1 MVSNNLL
8 ADFTSFSNHH
18 RQLIDQYLEHML
30 PSPQGAQHRLRE
42 AMRYSVLNGGK
53 RVRPLLVFATIE
65 ALGFNTELGLA
76 PAAAVEL
83 IHSYSLVHD
92 DLPAMDDDDLRRGK
106 PTCHIAYDEA
116 TAILVGDALQA
127 LAFQHIA
134 GATDIP
140 TDHRI
145 AMINE
150 LATSSSDTGMVG
162 GQAIDLAA
170 VGQTL
175 TLDELEQMH
184 LNKTGAIIEASVV
197 LGAMSCQMSDAT
209 LIKHLRTFS
218 QAIGLAF
225 QVRDDIIDIES
236 DTHELGKTQGKDAA
250 NNKPTYTS
258 LLGIDGAKAKATQ
271 LFETAQ
277 ESLERLDLQGSRLEQ
292 LASFI
297 VERTY

>member
-1 MVSNNLL
+1 MNNELI

-18 RQLIDQYLEHML
+18 RQLIDQYLDQIL
-30 PSPQGAQHRLRE
+30 PLPQGAQSLLRE

-65 ALGFNTELGLA
+65 ALGGNTELGLG
-76 PAAAVEL
+76 PAAAVEM

-127 LAFQHIA
+127 LAFQHLSEFENISA
-134 GATDIP
+134 DF
-140 TDHRI
+140 RL
-145 AMINE
+145 AMIRE
-150 LATSSSDTGMVG
+150 LTKASSDSGMVG

-170 VGQTL
+170 VGQNL
-175 TLDELEQMH
+175 ALEELEFMH

-197 LGAMSCQMSDAT
+197 MGALSCQRNCQD
-209 LIKHLRTFS
+209 LIEPLRTFARS
-218 QAIGLAF
+218 IGLAF

-236 DTHELGKTQGKDAA
+236 DTQRLGKTQGKDAA

-258 LLGIDGAKAKATQ
+258 LLGVDGAKSKADLLYQ
-271 LFETAQ
+271 SALK
-277 ESLERLDLQGSRLEQ
+277 SLEKLNLQNSRLQQ

-297 VERTY
+297 IERTY